1 VYRDALDF
9 LEEERDAWAPFE
21 ALDGLSDAALE
32 ASSDPAGPAHG
43 WSGRDLMSHLVFWQA
58 QLLAMAQELAVN
70 DASPTRERVEAAWAA
85 DPEGVNAAALAEW
98 RALSTAEVRSRFA
111 TVPGELR
118 GYLTVVPE
126 TRWLK
131 HPQRLAT
138 FLGGST
144 EHYQEHVADLQAML
158 SAGAADPDRS

>member
-1 VYRDALDF
+1 MYRDALDF

-21 ALDGLSDAALE
+21 ALAALSDAQLE
-32 ASSDPAGPAHG
+32 ATTDPAGPCHG
-43 WSGRDLMSHLVFWQA
+43 WAGRDLMGHLAAGQES
-58 QLLAMAQELAVN
+58 LLAIAKELAVN

-85 DPEGVNAAALAEW
+85 DPDGVNAASLAEW
-98 RALSTAEVRSRFA
+98 RAVPLDEVRSRFT

-118 GYLTVVPE
+118 GYLTIVPE

-138 FLGGST
+138 FLGDST
-144 EHYQEHVADLQAML
+144 EHYQAHTAELAAILAL
-158 SAGAADPDRS
+158 AAAG